1 MTDAA
6 DAALAHAHALL
17 ARFPLVD
24 GHNDLPWVIRM
35 DPAARGDVLA
45 ARLDEA
51 RQGRDTDI
59 PRLKAGGVAA
69 QFWAAF
75 VPGDTPQ
82 PARATFEQIDLIRRM
97 EAAHPEVFLPARRAA
112 DVRRARKAGKIASFV
127 AVEGGAGLENSLELL
142 RSFYDL
148 GARYMTLCH
157 NETLDWVDSTT
168 DRARHGGLTDFGV
181 AVVRE
186 MNRLGMMV
194 DLSHTSHDTMRQ
206 ALDVTRAPVV
216 FTHCN
221 AFALCDHP
229 RNVPDDV
236 LARLAGNGGIV
247 MATFV
252 PDFVSQASR
261 DWMRPMKDEFGKT
274 RPGVD
279 WTKEMAARRAELGPW
294 PRASIAEM
302 ADQIDYLAAKV
313 GIDHVG
319 IGSDFFGGPPV
330 VGLEDVSRYPWLVAE
345 LVRRGWSDAALEK
358 LLGANFLRVFRK
370 VEAIGRRLARVEPPA
385 VGRGP

>member
-1 MTDAA
+1 MPNA
-6 DAALAHAHALL
+6 DAALDHARDLI
-17 ARFPLVD
+17 ARHPLID
-24 GHNDLPWVIRM
+24 GHNDLPWVIRI
-35 DPAARGDVLA
+35 DSEAAGDVDK

-59 PRLKAGGVAA
+59 PRLKAGGLAA

-75 VPGDTPQ
+75 IPTDVPH
-82 PARATFEQIDLIRRM
+82 PARTTLEQIDLIRRM
-97 EAAHPEVFLPARRAA
+97 EAAHPETFRPARSAA
-112 DVRRARKAGKIASFV
+112 DVMRAKREGRIASFI
-127 AVEGGAGLENSLELL
+127 AVEGGVGLENSLEML
-142 RSFYDL
+142 RTFYDL

-168 DRARHGGLTDFGV
+168 DAPRHGGLAPFGE

-194 DLSHTSHDTMRQ
+194 DLSHTSHDAMRRV
-206 ALDVTRAPVV
+206 LDVTRAPVA

-221 AFALCDHP
+221 AFSLCDHP

-236 LARLAGNGGIV
+236 LARIPANGGIV

-261 DWMRPMKDEFGKT
+261 DWMRPMKDDFGKT
-274 RPGVD
+274 RPDVD
-279 WTKEMAARRAELGPW
+279 WTTAMAARRAELGPW
-294 PRASIAEM
+294 PRASIGEVC
-302 ADQIDYLAAKV
+302 DHIDYMAARAGRK
-313 GIDHVG
+313 HVG

-330 VGLEDVSRYPWLVAE
+330 VGLEDVSRFPHLIAE
-345 LVRRGWSDAALEK
+345 LVRRGWSDGDLAGLMGGN
-358 LLGANFLRVFRK
+358 LLRVLRA
-370 VEAIGRRLARVEPPA
+370 VERTGRHLSRIERPAMGRLAV
-385 VGRGP
+385 